1 VTKPDRVTAR
11 ARAATEPHDA
21 LVNAWLMRASWR
33 QLSIVMAAL
42 ICPFFVLLFRLGG
55 DESWAAALIMGVGV
69 AVVCGPVLGY
79 LTAHEMQ
86 KSMAAS
92 GPLTEDD
99 RVLVERATRRGPV
112 PEDGAL
118 REAALRVT
126 EDRLLVLRQTRA
138 GALAFASVL
147 VLVTGFFAIA
157 QSAWWWI
164 AVVACAALLVLVVIG
179 PARLQRRAAL
189 LRSTD
194 R

>member
-1 VTKPDRVTAR
+1 MRTR
-11 ARAATEPHDA
+11 ATTERHDA
-21 LVNAWLMRASWR
+21 PVNAWLMRASWR
-33 QLSIVMAAL
+33 KLSILMAVL
-42 ICPFFVLLFRLGG
+42 VCPFFVLLFRLGAG
-55 DESWAAALIMGVGV
+55 ESWPAALITGVGV

-92 GPLTEDD
+92 GRLDEDD
-99 RVLVERATRRGPV
+99 RDLVERATRRGPV
-112 PEDGAL
+112 PEDRAL

-157 QSAWWWI
+157 RSPWWWI
-164 AVVACAALLVLVVIG
+164 AVVACAALLVLVVVG
-179 PARLQRRAAL
+179 PARLKRRADM